1 VKTYQDFVAAKD
13 AGKLLTFIR
22 DVIQEHRD
30 SDAYKTAVDADEY
43 DAQRNVTINGVV
55 KSLYNISSNID
66 KETGVER
73 MGVRQKTDTTASNH
87 HIASNFF
94 HRLNTDRAAYSLGN
108 GVTFAEPKDNGYG
121 LTEEE
126 RRKLDMYNRT
136 GGVVGARAAHDIK
149 SKLGP
154 MFDTDLFN
162 AGKLA
167 LKHGVTFC
175 FWNVDRMH
183 VFPLTQFVPL
193 LDESDGSLRAGIR
206 FWSLDWN
213 TKPVYAIL
221 YEEDGYT
228 KYRTRDGMKGL
239 VLGETEEKRAYMQQ
253 VAHTEAGGD
262 EIISEGNY
270 SALPIVPLY
279 GNEFHQSTLVGMRA
293 SIDAYD
299 LIQSGFANDVEDC
312 AQIYWLLGNAMG
324 MDDNDIQH
332 FMDRLR
338 FSHAAAFDSDNS
350 TVTPYTQE
358 VPYNSREAFL
368 ARIEQSIYRDFG
380 AFNPADVSAGNVTA
394 TQIRAA
400 YQAQDIEADAFEYQI
415 IECVQKILA
424 LQGLEGTP
432 QFSRNRIANQ
442 QEEVNMVVSE
452 AEWLDDETV
461 LDLLPNITPDMKEAI
476 MKRKDVQDAQR
487 LQSDAELEARVRDIV
502 EDILKN
508 RQETGAVEQDN
519 NGGYRYV
526 E

>member
-1 VKTYQDFVAAKD
+1 VITILTFQDFQKAVER
-13 AGKLLTFIR
+13 GQTIEFIQKA
-22 DVIQEHRD
+22 IAEHRN
-30 SDAYKTAVDADEY
+30 SAAYKIAVDADEY

-55 KSLYNISSNID
+55 KDLYNISSNID
-66 KETGVER
+66 KETGAER
-73 MGVRQKTDTTASNH
+73 MGVRKTTNTTASNH

-94 HRLNTDRAAYSLGN
+94 HRLNNDRVAYSLGN
-108 GVTFAEPKDNGYG
+108 GLTFDTDVKD
-121 LTEEE
+121 
-126 RRKLDMYNRT
+126 
-136 GGVVGARAAHDIK
+136 
-149 SKLGP
+149 KLGP
-154 MFDTDLFN
+154 KFDTDLFK
-162 AGKLA
+162 AGQLA

-175 FWNVDRMH
+175 FWNVDRIH

-193 LDESDGSLRAGIR
+193 LDESDGNLRAGIR

-228 KYRTRDGMKGL
+228 KYRTRDGYNGL
-239 VLGETEEKRAYMQQ
+239 ILGETDEKRAYMQK

-262 EIISEGNY
+262 EIIGEGNY

-293 SIDAYD
+293 AIDAYD

-400 YQAQDIEADAFEYQI
+400 YQAQDIEADAFEYQV
-415 IECVQKILA
+415 IECVQQILA
-424 LQGLEGTP
+424 LQGLDGTP

-442 QEEVNMVVSE
+442 LEEVNMIVSE
-452 AEWLDDETV
+452 AAWLDDETI

-476 MKRKDVQDAQR
+476 MTRKDVQDAQR
-487 LQSDAELEARVRDIV
+487 LQSDDELEARVKAMV
-502 EDILKN
+502 EDILKG
-508 RQETGAVEQDN
+508 QQTGAVEQDN

>member
-1 VKTYQDFVAAKD
+1 MLTFQDFQTAVQRGQTIDFLQKAIAK
-13 AGKLLTFIR
+13 
-22 DVIQEHRD
+22 HRN
-30 SDAYKTAVDADEY
+30 SAAYKIAVDADEY
-43 DAQRNVTINGVV
+43 DAQRNVTVNSVI
-55 KSLYNISSNID
+55 KSLYDISSNID

-108 GVTFAEPKDNGYG
+108 GVTFD
-121 LTEEE
+121 T
-126 RRKLDMYNRT
+126 D
-136 GGVVGARAAHDIK
+136 GVK
-149 SKLGP
+149 EKLGP
-154 MFDTDLFN
+154 KFDTDLFK

-206 FWSLDWN
+206 FWSLDWS
-213 TKPVYAIL
+213 TKPVYAIM

-228 KYRTRDGMKGL
+228 KYRTRDGYKGL
-239 VLGETEEKRAYMQQ
+239 ILGETDEKRAYIQQ
-253 VAHTEAGGD
+253 VAHTDAGGD
-262 EIISEGNY
+262 EIIGEGNY

-293 SIDAYD
+293 AIDAYD

-338 FSHAAAFDSDNS
+338 FSHAAAFDSENS

-380 AFNPADVSAGNVTA
+380 AFNPADVTAGNVTA

-400 YQAQDIEADAFEYQI
+400 YQAQDEEADAFEYQI
-415 IECVQKILA
+415 IECVQQILA
-424 LQGLEGTP
+424 LQGLEGIP

-442 QEEVNMVVSE
+442 LEEVNMVVSE
-452 AEWLDDETV
+452 AEWLDDETI

-476 MKRKDVQDAQR
+476 MARKDVQDAQR
-487 LQSDAELEARVRDIV
+487 LQSDDELEARVKAMV
-502 EDILKN
+502 EDILKG
-508 RQETGAVEQDN
+508 QQTGAVE
-519 NGGYRYV
+519 
-526 E
+526 

>member
-1 VKTYQDFVAAKD
+1 MITILTFQDFQKAVQR
-13 AGKLLTFIR
+13 GQTIEFIQKA
-22 DVIQEHRD
+22 IAEHRN
-30 SDAYKTAVDADEY
+30 SAAYKIAVDADEY

-55 KSLYNISSNID
+55 KDLYNISSNID
-66 KETGVER
+66 KETGAER
-73 MGVRQKTDTTASNH
+73 MGVRKTTNTTASNH

-94 HRLNTDRAAYSLGN
+94 HRLNNDRAAYSLGN
-108 GVTFAEPKDNGYG
+108 GLSFDTDVKD
-121 LTEEE
+121 
-126 RRKLDMYNRT
+126 
-136 GGVVGARAAHDIK
+136 
-149 SKLGP
+149 KLGP
-154 MFDTDLFN
+154 RFDTDIFN

-175 FWNVDRMH
+175 FWNVDRLH

-206 FWSLDWN
+206 FWSLDWKE
-213 TKPVYAIL
+213 KPVYAIL
-221 YEEDGYT
+221 YEEDGFT
-228 KYRTRDGMKGL
+228 KFRTRDGFMGL
-239 VLGETEEKRAYMQQ
+239 ILGETEEKRAYRQE

-262 EIISEGNY
+262 EIIGEGNY

-293 SIDAYD
+293 AIDAYD

-350 TVTPYTQE
+350 TVTPYTQD

-380 AFNPADVSAGNVTA
+380 AFNPADVAAGNITA

-415 IECVQKILA
+415 IETVQQILA

-442 QEEVNMVVSE
+442 LEETNMVIAE
-452 AEWLDDETV
+452 AQWLDDETV

-476 MKRKDVQDAQR
+476 MARKDVQDAQQ
-487 LQSDAELEARVRDIV
+487 LQSDDELEARVRDMV

>member
-1 VKTYQDFVAAKD
+1 MGMPLPDLREILLYGGMTMLTFQDFQNAVER
-13 AGKLLTFIR
+13 GQTIEFIQKA
-22 DVIQEHRD
+22 IAEHRN
-30 SDAYKTAVDADEY
+30 SAAYKIAVDADEY
-43 DAQRNVTINGVV
+43 DAQRNVTVNSVI
-55 KSLYNISSNID
+55 KSLYDISSNID
-66 KETGVER
+66 RETGVER

-108 GVTFAEPKDNGYG
+108 GVTFD
-121 LTEEE
+121 T
-126 RRKLDMYNRT
+126 D
-136 GGVVGARAAHDIK
+136 GVKEALGAK
-149 SKLGP
+149 
-154 MFDTDLFN
+154 FDTDLFN

-183 VFPLTQFVPL
+183 VFPLTQFKPL

-206 FWSLDWN
+206 FWSLDWD

-228 KYRTRDGMKGL
+228 KYRTRDGYKGL
-239 VLGETEEKRAYMQQ
+239 ILGETDEKRAYIQQ
-253 VAHTEAGGD
+253 VAHTDAGGD
-262 EIISEGNY
+262 EIIGEGNY
-270 SALPIVPLY
+270 GALPIVPLY

-400 YQAQDIEADAFEYQI
+400 YQAQDEEADAFEYQI
-415 IECVQKILA
+415 IECVQQILA

-442 QEEVNMVVSE
+442 LEEVNMIVSE
-452 AEWLDDETV
+452 AEWLDNETI
-461 LDLLPNITPDMKEAI
+461 LDLLPNITPDMKVAI
-476 MKRKDVQDAQR
+476 MERKDVQDAQR
-487 LQSDAELEARVRDIV
+487 LQNDDDLEARVKAMV
-502 EDILKN
+502 EDILKG
-508 RQETGAVEQDN
+508 QQTGAVEQDN

>member
-1 VKTYQDFVAAKD
+1 MIAILTFQDFQKAVER
-13 AGKLLTFIR
+13 GQMIEFIQKA
-22 DVIQEHRD
+22 IAEHRN
-30 SDAYKTAVDADEY
+30 SAAYKIAVDADEY
-43 DAQRNVTINGVV
+43 DAQRNVTVNSVI
-55 KSLYNISSNID
+55 KSLYDISSNID

-108 GVTFAEPKDNGYG
+108 GVTFDTDVKD
-121 LTEEE
+121 
-126 RRKLDMYNRT
+126 
-136 GGVVGARAAHDIK
+136 
-149 SKLGP
+149 KLGP
-154 MFDTDLFN
+154 KFDTDLFK

-183 VFPLTQFVPL
+183 VFPLTQFKPL

-228 KYRTRDGMKGL
+228 KYRTRDGYKGL
-239 VLGETEEKRAYMQQ
+239 ILGETDEKRAYIQQ
-253 VAHTEAGGD
+253 VAHTDAGGD
-262 EIISEGNY
+262 EIIGEGNY

-293 SIDAYD
+293 AIDAYD

-350 TVTPYTQE
+350 TVTPYTQD

-380 AFNPADVSAGNVTA
+380 AFNPTDVAAGNVTA

-400 YQAQDIEADAFEYQI
+400 YQAQDIEADAFEYQV
-415 IECVQKILA
+415 IECVQQILA

-432 QFSRNRIANQ
+432 TFKRNCISNQ
-442 QEEVNMVVSE
+442 SEQVTMVMSE
-452 AEWLDDETV
+452 AEV
-461 LDLLPNITPDMKEAI
+461 LDTETILELLPNITVDQIPEI
-476 MKRKDVQDAQR
+476 
-487 LQSDAELEARVRDIV
+487 LARR
-502 EDILKN
+502 
-508 RQETGAVEQDN
+508 AVENAGKTPLIED
-519 NGGYRYV
+519 
-526 E
+526 ES

>member
-1 VKTYQDFVAAKD
+1 M
-13 AGKLLTFIR
+13 LLTFQDFQIAVQR
-22 DVIQEHRD
+22 GQTIDFIQKAIAEHRN
-30 SDAYKTAVDADEY
+30 SAAYKIAVDADEY
-43 DAQRNVTINGVV
+43 DAQRNVTVNRVI
-55 KSLYNISSNID
+55 KSLYDISSNID

-73 MGVRQKTDTTASNH
+73 MGVRKRENTTASNH

-108 GVTFAEPKDNGYG
+108 GITFDDMNDNPPLVGYEKEKG
-121 LTEEE
+121 GGIGYQLSRP
-126 RRKLDMYNRT
+126 RRKDANLK
-136 GGVVGARAAHDIK
+136 A
-149 SKLGP
+149 KLGP
-154 MFDTDLFN
+154 RFDTELFK

-167 LKHGVTFC
+167 LKHGQTFC
-175 FWNVDRMH
+175 FWNVDRLH

-221 YEEDGYT
+221 YEEDGFT
-228 KYRTRDGMKGL
+228 KFRTRDGFMGL
-239 VLGETEEKRAYMQQ
+239 ILGETEEKRAYRQE

-262 EIISEGNY
+262 EIIGEGNY

-293 SIDAYD
+293 AIDAYD

-380 AFNPADVSAGNVTA
+380 AFNPADVAAGNVTA

-400 YQAQDIEADAFEYQI
+400 YQEQDIEADAFEYQI
-415 IECVQKILA
+415 IECVQQILA

-442 QEEVNMVVSE
+442 LEETNMVITE
-452 AEWLDDETV
+452 AQWLDDETV

-476 MKRKDVQDAQR
+476 MERKDVQDAQR
-487 LQSDAELEARVRDIV
+487 LQSDDELEARVKAMV

-508 RQETGAVEQDN
+508 RQETGVVEQDN

>member
-1 VKTYQDFVAAKD
+1 MLTFQDFQKAVERGQTID
-13 AGKLLTFIR
+13 FIQKA
-22 DVIQEHRD
+22 INEHRN
-30 SDAYKTAVDADEY
+30 SAAYKIAVDADEY

-66 KETGVER
+66 RETGAER
-73 MGVRQKTDTTASNH
+73 MGVRQKTDSTASNH

-108 GVTFAEPKDNGYG
+108 GVTFDTDVKD
-121 LTEEE
+121 
-126 RRKLDMYNRT
+126 
-136 GGVVGARAAHDIK
+136 
-149 SKLGP
+149 KLGP
-154 MFDTDLFN
+154 KFDTDLFK

-175 FWNVDRMH
+175 FWNVDSMH

-193 LDESDGSLRAGIR
+193 LDESDGSLKAGIR

-239 VLGETEEKRAYMQQ
+239 VLVETEEKRAYMQQ

-262 EIISEGNY
+262 EIIGEGNY

-293 SIDAYD
+293 AIDAYD

-380 AFNPADVSAGNVTA
+380 AFNPADVAAGNVTA

-400 YQAQDIEADAFEYQI
+400 YQEQDIEADAFEYQV
-415 IECVQKILA
+415 IECVQQILA

-442 QEEVNMVVSE
+442 LEETNMVISE
-452 AEWLDDETV
+452 AQWLDDETV

-476 MKRKDVQDAQR
+476 MERKDVQDAQR
-487 LQSDAELEARVRDIV
+487 LQSDDELEARVKAMV
-502 EDILKN
+502 EDILKG
-508 RQETGAVEQDN
+508 QQTGAVEQDN

>member
-1 VKTYQDFVAAKD
+1 MITILTFQDFQKAVER
-13 AGKLLTFIR
+13 GQTIEFIQKA
-22 DVIQEHRD
+22 IAEHRN
-30 SDAYKTAVDADEY
+30 SAAYKIAVDADEY

-55 KSLYNISSNID
+55 KDLYNISSNID
-66 KETGVER
+66 KETGAER
-73 MGVRQKTDTTASNH
+73 MGVRKTTNTTASNH

-94 HRLNTDRAAYSLGN
+94 HRLNNDRVAYSLGN
-108 GVTFAEPKDNGYG
+108 GLTFDTDVKD
-121 LTEEE
+121 
-126 RRKLDMYNRT
+126 
-136 GGVVGARAAHDIK
+136 
-149 SKLGP
+149 KLGP
-154 MFDTDLFN
+154 KFDTDLFK
-162 AGKLA
+162 AGQLA

-175 FWNVDRMH
+175 FWNVDRIH

-193 LDESDGSLRAGIR
+193 LDESDGNLRAGIR

-228 KYRTRDGMKGL
+228 KYRTRDGYNGL
-239 VLGETEEKRAYMQQ
+239 ILGETDEKRAYMQK

-262 EIISEGNY
+262 EIIGEGNY

-293 SIDAYD
+293 AIDAYD

-400 YQAQDIEADAFEYQI
+400 YQAQDIEADAFEYQV
-415 IECVQKILA
+415 IECVQQILA
-424 LQGLEGTP
+424 LQGLDGTP

-442 QEEVNMVVSE
+442 LEEVNMIVSE
-452 AEWLDDETV
+452 AAWLDDETI

-476 MKRKDVQDAQR
+476 MTRKDVQDAQR
-487 LQSDAELEARVRDIV
+487 LQSDDELEARVKAMV
-502 EDILKN
+502 EDILKG
-508 RQETGAVEQDN
+508 QQTGAVEQDN

>member
-1 VKTYQDFVAAKD
+1 MIAILTFQDFQKAVER
-13 AGKLLTFIR
+13 GQTIEFIQKA
-22 DVIQEHRD
+22 IAEHRN
-30 SDAYKTAVDADEY
+30 SAAYKIAVDADEY
-43 DAQRNVTINGVV
+43 DAQRNVTVNSVI
-55 KSLYNISSNID
+55 KSLYDISSNID

-108 GVTFAEPKDNGYG
+108 GVTFDTDVKD
-121 LTEEE
+121 
-126 RRKLDMYNRT
+126 
-136 GGVVGARAAHDIK
+136 
-149 SKLGP
+149 KLGP
-154 MFDTDLFN
+154 KFDTDLFK

-183 VFPLTQFVPL
+183 VFPLTQFKPL

-228 KYRTRDGMKGL
+228 KYRTRDGYKGL
-239 VLGETEEKRAYMQQ
+239 ILGETDEKRAYIQQ
-253 VAHTEAGGD
+253 VAHTDAGGD
-262 EIISEGNY
+262 EIIGEGNY

-368 ARIEQSIYRDFG
+368 ARIEQSIYRDYG

-400 YQAQDIEADAFEYQI
+400 YQAQDEEADAFEYQI
-415 IECVQKILA
+415 IECVQQILA
-424 LQGLEGTP
+424 LQGLEGIP

-442 QEEVNMVVSE
+442 LEEVNMVVSE
-452 AEWLDDETV
+452 AEWLDDETI

-476 MKRKDVQDAQR
+476 MARKDVQDAQR
-487 LQSDAELEARVRDIV
+487 LQSDDELEARVKAMV
-502 EDILKN
+502 EDIIKG
-508 RQETGAVEQDN
+508 QQTGAVEQDN